1 MGYNR
6 LMQNTPTPDKVTVS
20 PKPKPS
26 LSTPDAVNRVVRGE
40 LSMTAAAKLAGVSVS
55 GLRLKV
61 LKHPDYE
68 RAKAAG
74 NIQAKPVM
82 APRDVG
88 ELRKHPAVIDVVDN
102 GMTYAAAG
110 EKHGEYAATVHDW
123 VHKAYPDF
131 GQIRKVGVRPAGGI
145 PDTAYKDPEFIRLRQ
160 SLQACA
166 ERLGVPAKDLGLALA
181 KEV

>member
-1 MGYNR
+1 MGYNW

-68 RAKAAG
+68 KAKAAG
-74 NIQAKPVM
+74 NILAKPAM
-82 APRDVG
+82 ATRDVA

-145 PDTAYKDPEFIRLRQ
+145 PGTVYKDPEFIKLRQ

-166 ERLGVPAKDLGLALA
+166 ERLGVPAKDLGLALV